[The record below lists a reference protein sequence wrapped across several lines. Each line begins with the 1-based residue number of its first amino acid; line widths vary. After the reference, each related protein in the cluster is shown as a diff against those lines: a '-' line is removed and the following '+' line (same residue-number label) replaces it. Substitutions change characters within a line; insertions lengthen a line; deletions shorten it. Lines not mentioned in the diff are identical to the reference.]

1 MADNIQEPGVVFS
14 VEKLYIKDASYESP
28 NVPYAFTETQG
39 QPQLQ
44 VQMIIERKALNE
56 AEGMYEVVL
65 AVTATAKFQETT
77 IFLAEAQQAGLF
89 RVVGVPP
96 QDLPKVLE
104 ISCPGILLP
113 FVREVINDMV
123 TKGGF
128 PQLLV
133 NPVNFEALY
142 MQKYGAPQQQAGN
155 L

>member
-28 NVPYAFTETQG
+28 NVPHIFTEMQV
-39 QPQLQ
+39 PQLQ
-44 VQMIIERKALNE
+44 VQMDIEHNVMNE
-56 AEGMYEVVL
+56 AEGMFEVVL

-77 IFLAEAQQAGLF
+77 IFLAEAHQAGLF
-89 RVVGVPP
+89 HVVGVPP
-96 QDLPKVLE
+96 RDLPKVLE
-104 ISCPGILLP
+104 ITCPSILLP
-113 FVREVINDMV
+113 FVREVINEMV

-142 MQKYGAPQQQAGN
+142 MQKHGAPQQQAGA